1 MRISTGYQYDSYMR
15 DIQLAQDNLTTIS
28 QQLATGRRINQ
39 PSDDPVGVGTS
50 LSLRSLQSGIQQ
62 YMSNLNTA
70 KGSLGYIDNAA
81 SSMSDLLNQAY
92 QLAVQGANSSTDQ
105 TGRNAMVQQISS
117 LQNQLIN
124 IANTQGPNGSYI
136 FAGQKS
142 TTKPYTI
149 NAGALVFNGD
159 TKAINVE
166 VGPGQMLQTN
176 VASEPTIS
184 TIYNNL
190 EQLKNDLTG
199 GTVGAISGIDITNIQ
214 NSLTDISNLRGTVG
228 ARMQTVTSMTSQWQ
242 IRSDD
247 LTKNISDVED
257 VDLSA
262 AMVQYQQANQAYTA
276 ALTVAGQGSRLS
288 LMDFIQ

>member
-1 MRISTGYQYDSYMR
+1 MRISTAYQYDSYQR
-15 DIQLAQDNLTTIS
+15 DIQLAAEKLSTIS
-28 QQLATGRRINQ
+28 QQLATGKRINQ
-39 PSDDPVGVGTS
+39 PSDDPVGVGQS
-50 LSLRSLQSGIQQ
+50 LTLHSLQSGIQQ

-81 SSMSDLLNQAY
+81 SSMSDLMNQAY
-92 QLAVQGANSSTDQ
+92 QLAVQGASSTTDQ
-105 TGRNAMVQQISS
+105 VGRNAMVQQITS
-117 LQNQLIN
+117 LQGQLLN

-136 FAGQKS
+136 FAGQKAD
-142 TTKPYTI
+142 TKPYTI

-159 TKAINVE
+159 SKPINVE
-166 VGPGQMLQTN
+166 VGPGQMLQAN
-176 VASEPTIS
+176 AAGEPTIS
-184 TIYNNL
+184 AMYNNL
-190 EQLKNDLTG
+190 EKLKNDLTG
-199 GTVGAISGIDITNIQ
+199 GQVGAISGIDITNIQ
-214 NSLTDISNLRGTVG
+214 DSLTAISNLRGNVG
-228 ARMQTVTSMTSQWQ
+228 ARMQTVTSMTTQWQ
-242 IRSDD
+242 VRSDD

>member
-1 MRISTGYQYDSYMR
+1 MRISTAYQYDSYQR
-15 DIQLAQDNLTTIS
+15 DIQVAAEKLSTIS
-28 QQLATGRRINQ
+28 QQLATGKRINQ
-39 PSDDPVGVGTS
+39 PSDDPVGVGQS
-50 LSLRSLQSGIQQ
+50 LTLHSLQSGIQQ

-92 QLAVQGANSSTDQ
+92 QLAVQGASSTTDQ
-105 TGRNAMVQQISS
+105 VGRDAMVQQITS
-117 LQNQLIN
+117 LQSQLLN
-124 IANTQGPNGSYI
+124 VANTQGPNGGYI
-136 FAGQKS
+136 FAGQKAD
-142 TTKPYTI
+142 TKPYTI
-149 NAGALVFNGD
+149 NSGALVFNGD
-159 TKAINVE
+159 VKPINVE
-166 VGPGQMLQTN
+166 VGPGQMLQAN
-176 VASEPTIS
+176 APGEPTIS
-184 TIYNNL
+184 AMYNNL
-190 EQLKNDLTG
+190 EQLKSDLTG
-199 GTVGAISGIDITNIQ
+199 GQVGAISGIDITNIQ
-214 NSLTDISNLRGTVG
+214 DSLAAISNLRGNVG

-242 IRSDD
+242 VRSDD